1 MGCSIVETFSKSA
14 KPRELEEVLRLE
26 YRSKLLNPKWAQA
39 MAGEVAD
46 RAPAKWHLEYI
57 QLKQRTTRC
66 FFKRS
71 CAVSSAAPHC
81 SLGCS
86 LLYCTSVMAGNR
98 TARSSADQGSGGAF
112 EISQRMT
119 AMIGWGATT
128 DFKDKW
134 VYDQAADQYVMD
146 QEMADKLRK

>member
-1 MGCSIVETFSKSA
+1 MIMTG
-14 KPRELEEVLRLE
+14 
-26 YRSKLLNPKWAQA
+26 N
-39 MAGEVAD
+39 
-46 RAPAKWHLEYI
+46 H
-57 QLKQRTTRC
+57 
-66 FFKRS
+66 
-71 CAVSSAAPHC
+71 AAP
-81 SLGCS
+81 
-86 LLYCTSVMAGNR
+86 
-98 TARSSADQGSGGAF
+98 SSADQGSGGAF